1 MDILNKFELTPYF
14 DLLAGAALDG
24 SRDHKADVI
33 AYLLQ
38 QTGNEMEAVMV
49 GDTVY
54 DVVGATAHGIPTI
67 GVSWGYGSIAE
78 MQNAGAKAIAYTMD
92 ELHDLLNA

>member
-1 MDILNKFELTPYF
+1 
-14 DLLAGAALDG
+14 
-24 SRDHKADVI
+24 
-33 AYLLQ
+33 
-38 QTGNEMEAVMV
+38 MV

-67 GVSWGYGSIAE
+67 GVNWGYGSIAE
-78 MQNAGAKAIAYTMD
+78 MQNAGAKAIAYSMD